1 MEWITGAQGWHVPG
15 PTRRATVSA
24 GPGDIIERRS
34 MIAERTAPAA
44 VSALPDAARKAETVE
59 AMFNRIAPR
68 YDALNRLF
76 TLGLDVGWR
85 RRTVAELRLPRGARV
100 VDLACGTG
108 DLCNELSCSG
118 LRPLGV
124 DFAAGMLER
133 AHTTAPLLRGDITR
147 LPLRSGSL
155 DGATCGF
162 ALRNVTDIAACFAET
177 ARVLRPGGRAAFLEV
192 ASPRNAMLRAAH
204 GLYFNRVVPWV
215 GARLSD
221 GFAYRYLPA
230 SAAYLPEPEELCRLL
245 AASGFTDVRRRS
257 LGGGAAQLLTGT
269 RAA

>member
-1 MEWITGAQGWHVPG
+1 M
-15 PTRRATVSA
+15 
-24 GPGDIIERRS
+24 IE
-34 MIAERTAPAA
+34 ERTVPAA
-44 VSALPDAARKAETVE
+44 VPALPDAGRKAETVE

-76 TLGLDVGWR
+76 TFGLDVGWR
-85 RRTVAELRLPRGARV
+85 RRTVFELRLPRGARV

-108 DLCNELSCSG
+108 DLCNELSRSG

-133 AHTTAPLLRGDITR
+133 AHTAAPLLRADVTR
-147 LPLRSGSL
+147 LPLRSASF

-162 ALRNVTDIAACFAET
+162 ALRNVTDISACFAET

-192 ASPRNAMLRAAH
+192 ASPRHAMLRAAH
-204 GLYFNRVVPWV
+204 GLYFHRVVPWV

-230 SAAYLPEPEELCRLL
+230 SAAYLPEPEDLLRLL
-245 AASGFTDVRRRS
+245 ADSGFAHVRRIA
-257 LGGGAAQLLTGT
+257 LGGGAAQVLTGT

>member
-1 MEWITGAQGWHVPG
+1 M
-15 PTRRATVSA
+15 RRATVPV
-24 GPGDIIERRS
+24 GRGDIIERRS
-34 MIAERTAPAA
+34 MIGETTAPAA
-44 VSALPDAARKAETVE
+44 GSALPDAAHKAVTVE

-76 TLGLDVGWR
+76 TFGLDVGWR
-85 RRTVAELRLPRGARV
+85 RRTVAELRLPRGAHV

-108 DLCNELSCSG
+108 DLCNELARAG

-124 DFAAGMLER
+124 DFAAGMLQR
-133 AHTTAPLLRGDITR
+133 AHTPAPLLRADITR
-147 LPLRSGSL
+147 LPLRAASF

-162 ALRNVTDIAACFAET
+162 ALRNVTDIGACFAET

-192 ASPRNAMLRAAH
+192 ASPRNAIVRAAH
-204 GLYFNRVVPWV
+204 ALYFHRVVPWV

-221 GFAYRYLPA
+221 GAAYRYLPA
-230 SAAYLPEPEELCRLL
+230 SAAYLPDPEELRRLL
-245 AASGFTDVRRRS
+245 VASGFTDVRRIA

>member
-1 MEWITGAQGWHVPG
+1 
-15 PTRRATVSA
+15 
-24 GPGDIIERRS
+24 
-34 MIAERTAPAA
+34 MIGERTAPAA

-108 DLCNELSCSG
+108 DLCNVLSRSG

-147 LPLRSGSL
+147 LPLRSGSF

-177 ARVLRPGGRAAFLEV
+177 ARVLRPRGRAAFLEV

-245 AASGFTDVRRRS
+245 AASGFTDVRRAT

>member
-1 MEWITGAQGWHVPG
+1 
-15 PTRRATVSA
+15 
-24 GPGDIIERRS
+24 
-34 MIAERTAPAA
+34 MIGKRTAPAA

-108 DLCNELSCSG
+108 DLCNELSRSG

-133 AHTTAPLLRGDITR
+133 AHTTAPLVRGDITR
-147 LPLRSGSL
+147 LPLRSGSF

-230 SAAYLPEPEELCRLL
+230 SAAYLPEPAELCRLL
-245 AASGFTDVRRRS
+245 AASGFTDVRRAA

>member
-1 MEWITGAQGWHVPG
+1 MDHSRTGLHARWATWRGTVFV
-15 PTRRATVSA
+15 RR
-24 GPGDIIERRS
+24 GDIIERKGMIGERS
-34 MIAERTAPAA
+34 APPG
-44 VSALPDAARKAETVE
+44 VSPLPDAAHKAEAVE

-76 TLGLDVGWR
+76 TFGLDVRWR
-85 RRTVAELRLPRGARV
+85 RRTVAELHLPRGARV
-100 VDLACGTG
+100 LDLACGTG
-108 DLCNELSCSG
+108 DLCNELARAG

-133 AHTTAPLLRGDITR
+133 AHTDAPLLRADIMR
-147 LPLRSGSL
+147 LPLQTASF

-162 ALRNVTDIAACFAET
+162 ALRNVTDIGACFVET

-192 ASPRNAMLRAAH
+192 ASPRNAVLRGAH
-204 GLYFNRVVPWV
+204 RVYFHRIVPWV

-221 GFAYRYLPA
+221 GYAYRYLPA
-230 SAAYLPEPEELCRLL
+230 SAAYLPKPAELRRILRQ
-245 AASGFTDVRRRS
+245 SGFTDVRRIA
-257 LGGGAAQLLTGT
+257 LGGGAAQLLTAT

>member
-1 MEWITGAQGWHVPG
+1 VAC
-15 PTRRATVSA
+15 
-24 GPGDIIERRS
+24 GDIIDGRT
-34 MIAERTAPAA
+34 MIGEDAAA
-44 VSALPDAARKAETVE
+44 VSAMPDAAGKAEGVE

-76 TLGLDVGWR
+76 TFGLDVRWR

-108 DLCNELSCSG
+108 DLCNELLRAG
-118 LRPLGV
+118 MRPLGV

-133 AHTTAPLLRGDITR
+133 AHTEAPLLRADIMR
-147 LPLRSGSL
+147 LPLRSASL

-162 ALRNVTDIAACFAET
+162 ALRNVTDIGACFAET

-192 ASPRNAMLRAAH
+192 ASPRNSLLRAAH
-204 GLYFNRVVPWV
+204 GLYFHRVVPWV

-221 GFAYRYLPA
+221 RFAYRYLPA
-230 SAAYLPEPEELCRLL
+230 STAYLPEPGELRRLL
-245 AASGFTDVRRRS
+245 AENGFTQVRRIP
-257 LGGGAAQLLTGT
+257 LGGGAAQLLTAT

>member
-1 MEWITGAQGWHVPG
+1 MP
-15 PTRRATVSA
+15 
-24 GPGDIIERRS
+24 PGDIIDDRT
-34 MIAERTAPAA
+34 MIGEPAVPAA
-44 VSALPDAARKAETVE
+44 VPALPDAAGKAEAVE

-76 TLGLDVGWR
+76 TFGLDVGWR
-85 RRTVAELRLPRGARV
+85 RRTVAELHLPRASRV

-108 DLCNELSCSG
+108 DLCNELLRAG

-133 AHTTAPLLRGDITR
+133 AHTDAPLLRADVMR
-147 LPLRSGSL
+147 LPLRSASF

-162 ALRNVTDIAACFAET
+162 ALRNVTDIGASFVET
-177 ARVLRPGGRAAFLEV
+177 ARVLRAGGRAAFLEV
-192 ASPRNAMLRAAH
+192 AAPRNSVLRAAH
-204 GLYFNRVVPWV
+204 AVYFHHVVPWV

-221 GFAYRYLPA
+221 RFAYRYLPA
-230 SAAYLPEPEELCRLL
+230 STAYLPEPNELVRLL
-245 AASGFTDVRRRS
+245 RDSGFTDVRRIA

>member
-1 MEWITGAQGWHVPG
+1 
-15 PTRRATVSA
+15 
-24 GPGDIIERRS
+24 
-34 MIAERTAPAA
+34 
-44 VSALPDAARKAETVE
+44 AARKAETVE
-59 AMFNRIAPR
+59 AMFNRIAAR

-76 TLGLDVGWR
+76 TFGLDAGWR
-85 RRTVAELRLPRGARV
+85 RRTVSELRLPRGSRV

-108 DLCNELSCSG
+108 DLCDELARTG

-124 DFAAGMLER
+124 DFAAGMLAR
-133 AHTTAPLLRGDITR
+133 AHTSAPLLRGDITR
-147 LPLRSGSL
+147 LPLRTASF

-162 ALRNVTDIAACFAET
+162 ALRNVTDIRACFAET

-192 ASPRNAMLRAAH
+192 ASPRNALLRAAH

-221 GFAYRYLPA
+221 GVAYRYLPA
-230 SAAYLPEPEELCRLL
+230 SAAYLPEPRELCRLL
-245 AASGFTDVRRRS
+245 EKCGFSDVRRIA

>member
-1 MEWITGAQGWHVPG
+1 
-15 PTRRATVSA
+15 
-24 GPGDIIERRS
+24 
-34 MIAERTAPAA
+34 MIGERTAPAA

-76 TLGLDVGWR
+76 TLGLDVVWR

-108 DLCNELSCSG
+108 DLCNELSRSG

>member
-1 MEWITGAQGWHVPG
+1 
-15 PTRRATVSA
+15 
-24 GPGDIIERRS
+24 
-34 MIAERTAPAA
+34 MIGERTAPAA

-76 TLGLDVGWR
+76 TLGLDVVWR

-108 DLCNELSCSG
+108 DLCNELSRSG

-192 ASPRNAMLRAAH
+192 ASPRNPVLRAAH

-245 AASGFTDVRRRS
+245 AASGFTDVRRAS